1 MMTNLSR
8 NLLKPIILV
17 TVALTLLNS
26 CVLLDLV
33 SPPCPGPR
41 EADTLEP
48 NDTQATATV
57 LNQVR
62 NANINKLET
71 DVFAFEASAGQKW
84 QVIPRIF
91 EGNGND
97 QAGLNLLIEGP
108 NNFRLEKNTIYKPRP
123 EFTALGTGTHFLTVT
138 DGSRKLA
145 DCFVCT
151 CATGRGSKYSLELQ
165 SIP

>member
-1 MMTNLSR
+1 MIHFSSR
-8 NLLKPIILV
+8 FLKQAILV
-17 TVALTLLNS
+17 AVALTLLNS
-26 CVLLDLV
+26 CVILDLV
-33 SPPCPGPR
+33 NPCPGPR
-41 EADTLEP
+41 EADALEP

-62 NANINKLET
+62 EANINKLET
-71 DVFAFEASAGQKW
+71 DVFAFAASAGQKW

-108 NNFRLEKNTIYKPRP
+108 NNLRLERNTIYNPRP
-123 EFTALGTGTHFLTVT
+123 ELTALGTGTHFLTVT
-138 DGSRKLA
+138 DGSRKYV

-151 CATGRGSKYSLELQ
+151 CSTGRGSKYSLELKTV
-165 SIP
+165 P